1 MVKTLGTMEVWEEA
15 LVEVGE
21 EVPAMV
27 DMVVEIIMM
36 RDPVM
41 VEGEVWEEETWED
54 VVELQSA

>member
-21 EVPAMV
+21 EVPAMA

-41 VEGEVWEEETWED
+41 VEGEVWVEETWED